1 MNSDCRPTLLCCL
14 QVAAMTAGLANLS
27 QSPGGVWGCA
37 RQGTGRGE
45 GGVGSQRMWH
55 VGELEFEALMRM
67 LDNKVCTLLCMCVL
81 CILPS
86 WILGTVS
93 CYISCNFSA

>member
-1 MNSDCRPTLLCCL
+1 MS
-14 QVAAMTAGLANLS
+14 AGLANLS

-37 RQGTGRGE
+37 RQGPGRGE

-67 LDNKVCTLLCMCVL
+67 LDNKVCIYVTMYVCSVYIALTDSWNRFLLH
-81 CILPS
+81 
-86 WILGTVS
+86 
-93 CYISCNFSA
+93 

>member
-1 MNSDCRPTLLCCL
+1 MS
-14 QVAAMTAGLANLS
+14 AGLANLS

-67 LDNKVCTLLCMCVL
+67 LDNKVCIYVTMYVCSVYIALTDSWNRFLLH
-81 CILPS
+81 
-86 WILGTVS
+86 
-93 CYISCNFSA
+93 